1 MKIICLTQRPI
12 QTLILMHLLGKKNF
26 LFEGVVYYEL
36 NKNNPLG
43 FRDEGSSSWKALQ
56 EQCKL
61 LNIPF
66 LKLSKV
72 NSKKSLRELQKMKS
86 DCAISLIVD
95 TIIKKKIISV
105 FKKGIYSSHGGI
117 MPKYRGNDCNYWS
130 ILNGDSYVGITL
142 QKIADG
148 VDTGKIVKVSKLKF
162 KNYKNINQI
171 SADLY
176 YKFKLYDFV
185 SLFERLKLN
194 KKINFKKTN
203 SQLGKQYFK
212 MHPALIKIVQEKFK

>member
-1 MKIICLTQRPI
+1 
-12 QTLILMHLLGKKNF
+12 
-26 LFEGVVYYEL
+26 
-36 NKNNPLG
+36 
-43 FRDEGSSSWKALQ
+43 
-56 EQCKL
+56 
-61 LNIPF
+61 
-66 LKLSKV
+66 
-72 NSKKSLRELQKMKS
+72 
-86 DCAISLIVD
+86 
-95 TIIKKKIISV
+95 
-105 FKKGIYSSHGGI
+105 

-194 KKINFKKTN
+194 KKINFKNTN